1 MTLAISND
9 KELIYTDVD
18 TVPPENEE
26 AIEYLYDLFT
36 RKDYENATYMST
48 RNELE

>member
-9 KELIYTDVD
+9 KELLYTDVD
-18 TVPPENEE
+18 TLPPETEE
-26 AIEYLYDLFT
+26 ATDTLYNVFVRKEYETMLYI
-36 RKDYENATYMST
+36 ST